1 MSGKTERLSEH
12 RLSTTK
18 SALAGDAREKVPVMR
33 RLANEPG
40 AKLFFIAFETF
51 FGK

>member
-1 MSGKTERLSEH
+1 VRSRD
-12 RLSTTK
+12 
-18 SALAGDAREKVPVMR
+18 DAREKVPEMC

-51 FGK
+51 SGK